1 MLGPCGLEETDCQNK
16 KENTINIIIR
26 FLDLII
32 DYEFDQS
39 S

>member
-1 MLGPCGLEETDCQNK
+1 MLGPFGLEKKDCQNK
-16 KENTINIIIR
+16 KKNTINIIIR